1 MYTAFVMNSGASA
14 TNLDNLF
21 KTIYS
26 LRINLSNSNK

>member
-1 MYTAFVMNSGASA
+1 MYIAFVMNSGASD

-26 LRINLSNSNK
+26 RGINLSNSNK